1 MVSES
6 SVDRVGRP
14 GPRSIREQQ
23 AKQEN
28 RRHDLDP
35 RWAGLPGRLPQKGTT
50 LGTEVHTGAS
60 CSGGGGWAVDSGV
73 EAHGQRAGR
82 PGWGRGGL
90 VTAGPDR
97 VSRGQLTEG
106 QGPGRLPGNQ
116 SVRSAG
122 GESRER
128 ARGVPRDGR
137 PGEGWMS
144 TTGRR
149 RRTAARGACGAAP
162 LPGPVDEL
170 PAWRCLAGRE
180 GGRPNAGKGVALQG
194 GAS

>member
-1 MVSES
+1 MPGVRRPTGAQIGWDGS
-6 SVDRVGRP
+6 SHGKSASNKQSKNRKHDP
-14 GPRSIREQQ
+14 GPRR
-23 AKQEN
+23 
-28 RRHDLDP
+28 
-35 RWAGLPGRLPQKGTT
+35 AGLPGRLPQKGTT

-60 CSGGGGWAVDSGV
+60 CSGGGAGQWIRAWRPTVNVPDGQAGSG
-73 EAHGQRAGR
+73 GS
-82 PGWGRGGL
+82 L
-90 VTAGPDR
+90 VTVGPAR
-97 VSRGQLTEG
+97 VSHGQLTEG
-106 QGPGRLPGNQ
+106 QGPGRLPGNR

-180 GGRPNAGKGVALQG
+180 GTGPTRGKG
-194 GAS
+194 